1 MKIWGWIPKR
11 YSLNWIRF
19 MYKVREDNQPPCGFS
34 GKYKVYKCLEY
45 LSFLSHFTIIN
56 VAIPITKDMIRSY
69 IWSRNETQTFGG
81 FIWIFVY
88 VFAAQNQQPSQ
99 VGPKFKIDSQ
109 IGWVSFLHQIYEWTI
124 SLASKLAYI
133 L

>member
-1 MKIWGWIPKR
+1 MKPFSLIP
-11 YSLNWIRF
+11 
-19 MYKVREDNQPPCGFS
+19 
-34 GKYKVYKCLEY
+34 
-45 LSFLSHFTIIN
+45 
-56 VAIPITKDMIRSY
+56 KDMIMFLVSISKDIVRSY

-109 IGWVSFLHQIYEWTI
+109 IGWVSFLHQIYDWTI